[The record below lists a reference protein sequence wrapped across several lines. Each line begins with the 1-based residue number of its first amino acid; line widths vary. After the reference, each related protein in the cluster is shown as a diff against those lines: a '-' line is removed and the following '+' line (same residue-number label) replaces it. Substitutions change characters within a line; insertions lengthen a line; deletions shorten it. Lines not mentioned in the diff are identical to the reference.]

1 MPHHH
6 EARIKQLCAQ
16 AIQLPDSS
24 PELKKVIAELQA
36 VLREQ
41 TAGMRALAAEGIM
54 SRPEVVSSTE
64 SNNSNAEFRE
74 SDRASGLTAES
85 GGLQSDQLQSD
96 QLQSDQE
103 VQEVK
108 SSRNL
113 FSAIL
118 RVVLQNPLQKTF
130 PSQQTD
136 PPMD

>member
-54 SRPEVVSSTE
+54 SRPELISSTE
-64 SNNSNAEFRE
+64 SNNNNADFRE
-74 SDRASGLTAES
+74 SDRALGLTAES
-85 GGLQSDQLQSD
+85 GELQSD

-118 RVVLQNPLQKTF
+118 RVVLQNPLQKTS

-136 PPMD
+136 PPID

>member
-1 MPHHH
+1 MPQHH

-16 AIQLPDSS
+16 AIHLPDSS

-54 SRPEVVSSTE
+54 PRPEPVSSID
-64 SNNSNAEFRE
+64 SNNADFRG
-74 SDRASGLTAES
+74 SDRALGLTADS
-85 GGLQSDQLQSD
+85 GGLQSDQLHSDSAQLHSD
-96 QLQSDQE
+96 QQVRQ
-103 VQEVK
+103 VK
-108 SSRNL
+108 TSRNL

-118 RVVLQNPLQKTF
+118 RVVLQTPLQKTF

-136 PPMD
+136 PAID

>member
-1 MPHHH
+1 MPQHH

-54 SRPEVVSSTE
+54 SRPELVSSID
-64 SNNSNAEFRE
+64 SNNADFRE
-74 SDRASGLTAES
+74 SDRALGLTAESS
-85 GGLQSDQLQSD
+85 GGLQSDQLHSN
-96 QLQSDQE
+96 QLHPDQE
-103 VQEVK
+103 VREVK
-108 SSRNL
+108 TSRNL

-118 RVVLQNPLQKTF
+118 RVVLQNPL
-130 PSQQTD
+130 
-136 PPMD
+136 

>member
-54 SRPEVVSSTE
+54 SRPEPVSSID
-64 SNNSNAEFRE
+64 SSNADFRG
-74 SDRASGLTAES
+74 SDRALGLTAES
-85 GGLQSDQLQSD
+85 GGLQSDQLHSD
-96 QLQSDQE
+96 HK
-103 VQEVK
+103 VREVK

-118 RVVLQNPLQKTF
+118 RVVLQTPLQKTL

-136 PPMD
+136 PAID